1 MSENQLSLYMGRIDP
16 PEVKDDEQ
24 YFFVRLKKSEENRS
38 FLMLWKVLAYPSS
51 MIYTLLISDAL
62 HLFAAVPIG
71 GYV

>member
-38 FLMLWKVLAYPSS
+38 FFVLSKS
-51 MIYTLLISDAL
+51 QTSDL
-62 HLFAAVPIG
+62 QFTRCHMSH
-71 GYV
+71 